1 MGSKRPAG
9 LLEAIKTLHKAEE
22 SGQTRE
28 VYDSRTGLI
37 VSRGSDGRLM
47 VTLEVGD
54 RWASESLENLCAT
67 VGHGLRGEELED
79 AIVDHLAGKIK
90 QRPAE
95 DPDEVA
101 RATAGDRLVKE
112 MKEDR

>member
-37 VSRGSDGRLM
+37 VSRDEEGRLM
-47 VTLEVGD
+47 VTLEIGE
-54 RWASESLENLCAT
+54 RWASESLENLLAIHCP
-67 VGHGLRGEELED
+67 GLRGEALTD
-79 AIVDHLAGKIK
+79 AIVDYLAGEIK
-90 QRPAE
+90 SRPQR
-95 DPDEVA
+95 DPDELA
-101 RATAGDRLVKE
+101 KATAGDRLVKE